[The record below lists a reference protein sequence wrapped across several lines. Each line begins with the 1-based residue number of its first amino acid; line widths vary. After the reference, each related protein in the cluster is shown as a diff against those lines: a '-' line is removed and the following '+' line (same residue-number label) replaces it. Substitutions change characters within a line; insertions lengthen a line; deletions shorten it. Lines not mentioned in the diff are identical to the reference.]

1 MRNYIITRTG
11 FFANIRF
18 KSHTL
23 NTFSSCLQSKEIL
36 CVHRRFRTVS
46 AAESKKS
53 GFGAADRPLQ
63 SPFFYDSPCILPRKQ
78 EKTSLV
84 LVDKRG
90 FFYGCGIGIRTQTNR
105 VRVCR
110 ATVTQF
116 RNASERMILY
126 QILFF
131 LSILF
136 YDFVKKFTSALLLR
150 NADAYPSAVGLC
162 FSYALRALLRLR
174 A

>member
-1 MRNYIITRTG
+1 MVNVKIPQPCAFGLVMG
-11 FFANIRF
+11 F
-18 KSHTL
+18 
-23 NTFSSCLQSKEIL
+23 
-36 CVHRRFRTVS
+36 VV
-46 AAESKKS
+46 
-53 GFGAADRPLQ
+53 
-63 SPFFYDSPCILPRKQ
+63 
-78 EKTSLV
+78 
-84 LVDKRG
+84 
-90 FFYGCGIGIRTQTNR
+90 GCGIGIRTPTNR

-150 NADAYPSAVGLC
+150 NADAYPPAVGLR
-162 FSYALRALLRLR
+162 FSPDVRALLRLARERTNAFR
-174 A
+174 ARDSLYIPRLSRSIAPFSRRDTCACEIPISSAISICVFPL

>member
-1 MRNYIITRTG
+1 
-11 FFANIRF
+11 
-18 KSHTL
+18 
-23 NTFSSCLQSKEIL
+23 
-36 CVHRRFRTVS
+36 
-46 AAESKKS
+46 
-53 GFGAADRPLQ
+53 
-63 SPFFYDSPCILPRKQ
+63 
-78 EKTSLV
+78 
-84 LVDKRG
+84 
-90 FFYGCGIGIRTQTNR
+90 
-105 VRVCR
+105 
-110 ATVTQF
+110 
-116 RNASERMILY
+116 MILY